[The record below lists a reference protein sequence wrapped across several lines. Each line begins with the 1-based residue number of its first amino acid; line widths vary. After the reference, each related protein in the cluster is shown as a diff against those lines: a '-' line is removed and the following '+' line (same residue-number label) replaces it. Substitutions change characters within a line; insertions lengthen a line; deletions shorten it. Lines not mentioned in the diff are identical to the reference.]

1 MNEHNRDY
9 DYIGAP
15 YVYQY
20 QWNTCLFQNITHSTV
35 YERQRWKK
43 ICITPNYDHSNKSG
57 MGVTAMNIFGTSISA
72 LKVRP

>member
-20 QWNTCLFQNITHSTV
+20 QWNTCLLQNITHSTV
-35 YERQRWKK
+35 YERQRWK
-43 ICITPNYDHSNKSG
+43 IFITPNYDHSNKSG
-57 MGVTAMNIFGTSISA
+57 MGVTAMNIFGTSIRSQNT
-72 LKVRP
+72 